1 MKFLQCKGISLF
13 IILLQASFLL
23 VSCAS
28 NPPQQPPAVAQE
40 DDVWTLMQKGET
52 DRVKQLFQG
61 KVDPRSTDEKGR
73 TPLLRATE
81 LRDAPLVAFFISLG
95 TPVDQ
100 SDNEGRRALGIAC
113 AQNDAETAKIL
124 VVGGA
129 NIFLKSPA
137 SGPSPAER
145 SFSQGGALLAAL
157 LTKDTVRAKSSEGET
172 LLLMAVQR
180 GNLEAVRSILA
191 LGAVVNERDGAG
203 KTALDR
209 AYEHGDSYQHALIAE
224 VLVKAGGLSNNQAY
238 AYFAPAVRTW
248 NYNLRYSD
256 GLTPLHYAA
265 REGQGGFVTL
275 LLERGSEINAKS
287 ASGSTPLQEA
297 VRMGQ
302 LGIMKQLLEKGADTN
317 IRDAKGNS
325 ALHIVLP
332 LQVRKEG
339 MALLLSHGAKPNIRD
354 DHGDT
359 PLQIAI
365 DLNMGV
371 EIEKML
377 IDAGAD
383 VNNRNVE
390 GKTPLHTAVE
400 QDRKEYIPP
409 LLQKGADIF
418 ATDTVGNTP
427 FDEALRK
434 NGEALTA
441 LITPETVGLGDNG
454 GNTIL
459 HLAVQAK
466 ADVPIITLILD
477 KKGAINARNKIGD
490 TALHIAVVKNE
501 REIGELLIS
510 RGADI
515 FATNAAGQS
524 PLFLAAQGPQQREWM
539 LNSTTLE
546 AKDGLGN
553 GILHYAALWKMDSL
567 IPILIQRG
575 ASTERKNTTG
585 ETPLFTAV
593 KANSPSTISAL
604 IQGGANLN
612 ARDTMG
618 DSVLHAAVRWH
629 GPLGAQELIKDGADV
644 NSRNLAGKTPLHDAI
659 RLGMPDMV
667 AILLKA
673 KARLDIRDG
682 DGNTPLMEAVMAG
695 NPSLMETLLDQG
707 ADPMARNS
715 RGDTPL
721 HIAVALNRQDMTTL
735 LLGRGVSIHAENGSG
750 QTPFQVALS
759 TSANM
764 VSTLLTKDRLSSYDD
779 RGQSPLHIAVAQHSS
794 GTIIQTIINLGASL
808 SVIDSDGKTPLRRAV
823 DEGSWD
829 TARIL
834 IDAGADAFSTAV
846 DGESA
851 ATVALAKG
859 NAAIEAL
866 FDGKNINSHDSA
878 DNTILHYAAYR
889 GTPEEIALLIKLG
902 ANKTAKNLSGE
913 TAFDVA
919 KRWGKD
925 KNTALLQ

>member
-1 MKFLQCKGISLF
+1 MGIPLF
-13 IILLQASFLL
+13 ITLFQGSLLLT
-23 VSCAS
+23 SCAS
-28 NPPQQPPAVAQE
+28 NPPKQPTPVVQE

-52 DRVKQLFQG
+52 DKVKQLFQG
-61 KVDPRSTDEKGR
+61 KMDPRSTDEKGR
-73 TPLLRATE
+73 TPLLRAAE
-81 LRDAPLVAFFISLG
+81 LRDAPLVSFFITLG

-100 SDNEGRRALGIAC
+100 PDNGGRRALAIAC
-113 AQNDAETAKIL
+113 AQNDPETVKNL
-124 VVGGA
+124 VAGGA
-129 NIFLKSPA
+129 NIFLKSSA
-137 SGPSPAER
+137 TDPSPAEQA
-145 SFSQGGALLAAL
+145 FSQGGSLLSALM
-157 LTKDTVRAKSSEGET
+157 TKDTVRARSPDGET
-172 LLLMAVQR
+172 LLSMAVQR
-180 GNLEAVRSILA
+180 GNLEAVQSILA

-275 LLERGSEINAKS
+275 LLERGAEINAKS

-297 VRMGQ
+297 VRTGQ
-302 LGIMKQLLEKGADTN
+302 IGIMKQLLAKGADTN
-317 IRDAKGNS
+317 IRDAKGNT

-339 MALLLSHGAKPNIRD
+339 IALLLSHGAKPNIRD
-354 DHGDT
+354 DHGDS

-400 QDRKEYIPP
+400 QDRMEYIPL
-409 LLQKGADIF
+409 LLQRGADIF

-427 FDEALRK
+427 FDGALQK
-434 NGEALTA
+434 NGEALKA

-459 HLAVQAK
+459 HLAVKAG
-466 ADVPIITLILD
+466 ADVSIISLILD

-490 TALHIAVVKNE
+490 TALHIAVAQNE

-553 GILHYAALWKMDSL
+553 GILHYGALWKMDAL
-567 IPILIQRG
+567 IPVLIQRG
-575 ASTERKNTTG
+575 TLTEGKNATG
-585 ETPLFTAV
+585 ETPLFIAV
-593 KANSPSTISAL
+593 KANSPSTIRAL
-604 IQGGANLN
+604 TQGGADLN

-618 DSVLHAAVRWH
+618 NSVLHAAVRWH
-629 GPLGAQELIKDGADV
+629 GPLGAQELIQEGADV

-667 AILLKA
+667 TLLLKA
-673 KARLDIRDG
+673 KASLEIRDI
-682 DGNTPLMEAVMAG
+682 DGNTALMEAVMAG

-721 HIAVALNRQDMTTL
+721 HIAVALNRRDMATL
-735 LLGRGVSIHAENGSG
+735 LLGRGVSLHAENGSG

-759 TSANM
+759 TSVDM

-779 RGQSPLHIAVAQHSS
+779 KGQSPLHIAVAQHST
-794 GTIIQTIINLGASL
+794 GDIIKSIINLGANL

-834 IDAGADAFSTAV
+834 IDAGADAFSTAP
-846 DGESA
+846 DGESP
-851 ATVALAKG
+851 ATVALSKG
-859 NAAIEAL
+859 NTAIEAL

-878 DNTILHYAAYR
+878 GNTVLHYAAYR
-889 GTPEEIALLIKLG
+889 GNPDEIALLIKLG
-902 ANKTAKNLSGE
+902 ASKTIKNLSGE
-913 TAFDVA
+913 TAYNVA

-925 KNTALLQ
+925 KNSALLQ